1 MSCENK
7 QPMSLKSNKDS
18 VYLHV
23 VREEESGRR
32 IDHFFIK
39 DKKISPQ
46 SLIAKYLRKGL
57 IRLDGKRTSLSQRLL
72 PGQRLTYPKS
82 LDNLSRNEAPSP
94 KPRSLAPSVVKAIR
108 SWILMET
115 KDFVVLN
122 KPAGIACQ
130 GGTKQRS
137 SLDSLLKMYFSPRQ
151 ITPRLVHR
159 LDKATSGV
167 LVVALSKSCA
177 QELAKFFRTGQVE
190 KTYQA
195 ILYGTLP
202 KQTGKIDFPLHKDR
216 DAKFEKMIC
225 QENGKPA
232 LTYYTV
238 LQSHD
243 PLSYVQLEPQTGRTH
258 QLRIHLREMNAPILG
273 DNKYGCC
280 REFMKAKRL
289 PNHLYLHAIHLQF
302 EWEGRTET
310 FHAPLPIYFTDILE
324 KFSLLE

>member
-7 QPMSLKSNKDS
+7 QPMSLKSKES
-18 VYLHV
+18 MHLHV
-23 VREEESGRR
+23 VSDEESGRR

-57 IRLDGKRTSLSQRLL
+57 IRLDGRRTSLSQRLL

-82 LDNLSRNEAPSP
+82 LDNLRRNEAPSP
-94 KPRSLAPSVVKAIR
+94 QPRSLAPSVVKAIR

-137 SLDSLLKMYFSPRQ
+137 SLDSLLKMYFAPRQ
-151 ITPRLVHR
+151 IIPRLVHR

-177 QELAKFFRTGQVE
+177 QELAKFFRTGHVE
-190 KTYQA
+190 KIYQA

-202 KQTGKIDFPLHKDR
+202 KPQGKIDLPLYKDKE
-216 DAKFEKMIC
+216 AKFEKMTY
-225 QENGKPA
+225 QEGGKAA

-238 LQSHD
+238 LQAHG
-243 PLSYVQLEPQTGRTH
+243 PLSYAQLEPRTGRTH
-258 QLRIHLREMNAPILG
+258 QLRVHLREMNAPILG
-273 DNKYGCC
+273 DTKYGRC
-280 REFMKAKRL
+280 REFMRANHL
-289 PNHLYLHAIHLQF
+289 PNHLYLHAARLQF
-302 EWEGRTET
+302 QWENRTEI
-310 FHAPLPIYFTDILE
+310 FHAPLPIYFTDTLE
-324 KFSLLE
+324 KFSFLT